1 MKVTI
6 WLTSLLGF
14 LIQEES
20 VKAVFFIS
28 FIYGFGSYK
37 SFFFGPL
44 VRVLENGNDVGRER
58 GVRKVFEEINSE
70 FREFLVW
77 LCS

>member
-20 VKAVFFIS
+20 VKAVFFYLLYLWVW
-28 FIYGFGSYK
+28 FLQV
-37 SFFFGPL
+37 FFFGPL
-44 VRVLENGNDVGRER
+44 VRVLENGNDVGREI

-77 LCS
+77 L